1 MSFIEIKNVTFA
13 YAGSYDNVFENLDLR
28 LDTSWRL
35 GVTGRN
41 GKGKTTLLKLLCGDY
56 SYTGQITAKVDFA
69 YFPYAL
75 ADENC
80 TVSELAEQICPLAA
94 AWEVERE
101 LSLLRVDESVLYRPF
116 STLSKGEQTKVQLAF
131 LFLKENAFLLIDEP
145 TNHLDAAARQKLG
158 EYLRRKPGFIL
169 VSHDRALLDACTDH
183 TLCIKNTGIEIIAG
197 SFSAWYRQ
205 KQQQDR
211 HEIAENERLQKEI
224 GKLRTAA
231 RRTADWSNRV
241 ESSKKGSENSGLK
254 VDRGYVGHKSAKMM
268 QRAKNLERRQTQ
280 AIEQKQ
286 ALLHDIDTA
295 EPLKLSPLPTTG
307 TQLVELRDISIAY
320 GGRTVCD
327 GVRLTLRPGD
337 RIAVTGRNGC
347 GKSSLL
353 KLICGMPVPHTGTL
367 HTKSGL
373 VISYLPQDTAGLSGT
388 LTEFCR
394 NRGLEESLCKTILRK
409 LGFARVQFEKDMSA
423 FSAGQKK
430 KTLLAASLCERA
442 HLYVWDEPLNYID
455 LFSRLQ
461 IEELLCNAQ
470 PTMLF
475 VEHDAAFCRNIAT
488 GEFSLD

>member
-13 YAGSYDNVFENLDLR
+13 YAGSYDNVFENLNLR
-28 LDTSWRL
+28 LDTGWRL

-56 SYTGQITAKVDFA
+56 SYSGQITAGVACA
-69 YFPYAL
+69 YFPYAVT
-75 ADENC
+75 DENAAV
-80 TVSELAEQICPLAA
+80 TDLAEQICPLAE

-101 LSLLRVDESVLYRPF
+101 LSLLQVDESVLYRPF
-116 STLSKGEQTKVQLAF
+116 CTLSKGEQTKVQLAF

-145 TNHLDAAARQKLG
+145 TNHLDAAARQRLG
-158 EYLRRKPGFIL
+158 EYLRRKTGFVL

-183 TLCIKNTGIEIIAG
+183 ILCIKNTGIEITAG
-197 SFSAWYRQ
+197 NFSSWYRQ

-211 HEIAENERLQKEI
+211 FEIAENERLQKEI

-231 RRTADWSNRV
+231 RRTADWSARV
-241 ESSKKGSENSGLK
+241 ENSKKGTENSGLK
-254 VDRGYVGHKSAKMM
+254 VDRGYIGHKSAKMM
-268 QRAKNLERRQTQ
+268 QRSKNLERRQAQ

-286 ALLHDIDTA
+286 TLLHDIDAA
-295 EPLKLSPLPTTG
+295 EPLKLAPLPVSG
-307 TQLVELRDISIAY
+307 AQLLEIRDVAVAY
-320 GGRTVCD
+320 DGRTVCS
-327 GVRLTLRPGD
+327 GVNLAPHPGD

-353 KLICGMPVPHTGTL
+353 KLICGNSVPHTGTVYR
-367 HTKSGL
+367 KSGL
-373 VISYLPQDTAGLSGT
+373 IISYLPQDTAGLAGT
-388 LTEFCR
+388 LSEFCR
-394 NRGLEESLCKTILRK
+394 TRHLDESLHKAILRK
-409 LGFARVQFEKDMSA
+409 MGFERVQWDKDMAA

-430 KTLLAASLCERA
+430 KVLLAASLCERA

-461 IEELLCNAQ
+461 IEELICAYR
-470 PTMLF
+470 PTLLF

-488 GEFSLD
+488 GQLALT